1 MKLTKRGLSLS
12 FILILLLAP
21 GPVLFSQARSANG
34 LQQQP
39 DISSPSL
46 ITSLDSPDETPED
59 SFFDEF
65 EDTPRTAA
73 ASPNG
78 LQQGEPSGL
87 GFPQGTISPNG
98 LQQAKSDKSG
108 IPGASPGVPP
118 GASPGEAR
126 WENESSFG
134 LDEVLKALGSSPAL
148 RWDPFFSTGVFSAGG
163 HYAAFNAALRGDK
176 STVILDSLEILNL
189 PAPYLENGALRF
201 PESFVSALKRA
212 FDNRVQDE
220 QNRFRIAAIVVDP
233 GHGGKDPGAKGTLVI
248 NGKTVEILEKDITL
262 KASKQI
268 YDRLRLAYP
277 DKRVLLTRTGDTY
290 PTLDDRVLL
299 ANSIPLKENEA
310 VLYIS
315 IHANASVAKNA
326 RGYEVW
332 YLSPNYR
339 RELIDKTS
347 SKEKA
352 EIIPLLNDMLQ
363 EEFTTESIMIA
374 QAIDRRIGEAMGR
387 SIPSRGLKAEEWFV
401 VKNARMPSV
410 LVELGFITNE
420 ADARILT
427 GEEGLKNLTEA
438 IYKGIRD
445 FVNIFED
452 SGGFTINQ

>member
-1 MKLTKRGLSLS
+1 MKLTNRGLPLS
-12 FILILLLAP
+12 FILIFLLVP
-21 GPVLFSQARSANG
+21 GPALFSQAGSANG

-59 SFFDEF
+59 LFFDEF
-65 EDTPRTAA
+65 EDTFPRTAA

-78 LQQGEPSGL
+78 LQQGQPSGL

-98 LQQAKSDKSG
+98 LQQAKPEKSE
-108 IPGASPGVPP
+108 IPGASPGV
-118 GASPGEAR
+118 SRRED
-126 WENESSFG
+126 EKSLG
-134 LDEVLKALGSSPAL
+134 LDEVLKALGSSPEL
-148 RWDPFFSTGVFSAGG
+148 RWDPFFRAGIFSAGG
-163 HYAAFNAALRGDK
+163 HYAAFNAALRGDT
-176 STVILDSLEILNL
+176 SPVILDSLEILNL
-189 PAPYLENGALRF
+189 PAPYLENGVLRF

-212 FDNRVQDE
+212 FENRTEDE

-262 KASKQI
+262 KASKLI

-315 IHANASVAKNA
+315 IHANASVSKSA

-332 YLSPNYR
+332 YLSPNHR
-339 RELIDKTS
+339 RELIDKNS

-352 EIIPLLNDMLQ
+352 EIIPILNDMLQ

-374 QAIDRRIGEAMGR
+374 QAINRRIGEAMGG
-387 SIPSRGLKAEEWFV
+387 SIPSRGLKAEKWFV

-427 GEEGLKNLTEA
+427 GEEGLKNLAEA
-438 IYKGIRD
+438 IYKGIKD
-445 FVNIFED
+445 FVNIFEG